1 MRMDFIAEM
10 ASRPQSTMTSAS
22 SSKPPLRLEM
32 DKYLSM
38 NIPSDMNIDNMEG
51 EILKWWNK
59 NRDELPLLAELARE
73 YLCIPA
79 SSAPSER
86 LFSHAGNIVTDTRQS
101 LDSDNVSK
109 LLFVKENMHRCL
121 SSWKRWKT
129 KIPEENQHYEQWEPS
144 EALPPSQPTQS
155 QPDQSDDDDDASASL
170 LNAPRKKKY
179 DATARRR
186 YHQEHPNSTS
196 PSLAGSPENT
206 RNKRKTKV
214 PKNQPKMSDILKR
227 KKPPAFT
234 DDSDSD
240 LGLVEG
246 TSASASQPA
255 VQKSPQKRKHSA
267 VDASQVSLQPPEKKQ
282 KQRKKL
288 SAQNVSDL
296 LTEPDM
302 FDDDDEN

>member
-1 MRMDFIAEM
+1 MDFIAEM

-38 NIPSDMNIDNMEG
+38 NVPTDMNIDNMEG

-86 LFSHAGNIVTDTRQS
+86 LFSHAGNIVTDTRHS
-101 LDSDNVSK
+101 LDSENVSK

-155 QPDQSDDDDDASASL
+155 QPDQSDDDDASASL

-179 DATARRR
+179 DAAARRR

-206 RNKRKTKV
+206 QNKRKAKV
-214 PKNQPKMSDILKR
+214 PKNQPKMSDMLKR
-227 KKPPAFT
+227 KKQPTFT
-234 DDSDSD
+234 DDSDS
-240 LGLVEG
+240 EG
-246 TSASASQPA
+246 TSQPA
-255 VQKSPQKRKHSA
+255 VQKSPKKRKHSA
-267 VDASQVSLQPPEKKQ
+267 VDASTTSQVSIQPPEKKK
-282 KQRKKL
+282 KQSKKL

-302 FDDDDEN
+302 FADDDEDN

>member
-1 MRMDFIAEM
+1 
-10 ASRPQSTMTSAS
+10 
-22 SSKPPLRLEM
+22 L
-32 DKYLSM
+32 
-38 NIPSDMNIDNMEG
+38 
-51 EILKWWNK
+51 
-59 NRDELPLLAELARE
+59 
-73 YLCIPA
+73 
-79 SSAPSER
+79 
-86 LFSHAGNIVTDTRQS
+86 
-101 LDSDNVSK
+101 
-109 LLFVKENMHRCL
+109 
-121 SSWKRWKT
+121 
-129 KIPEENQHYEQWEPS
+129 ENQHYEQWEPS

-155 QPDQSDDDDDASASL
+155 QPDQSDDDDASASL

-206 RNKRKTKV
+206 KNKRKTKV

-240 LGLVEG
+240 LGLGEG

-267 VDASQVSLQPPEKKQ
+267 VDASTSSQVSLQPPEKKK

-288 SAQNVSDL
+288 SAQNVSDI

-302 FDDDDEN
+302 FAEDDEN